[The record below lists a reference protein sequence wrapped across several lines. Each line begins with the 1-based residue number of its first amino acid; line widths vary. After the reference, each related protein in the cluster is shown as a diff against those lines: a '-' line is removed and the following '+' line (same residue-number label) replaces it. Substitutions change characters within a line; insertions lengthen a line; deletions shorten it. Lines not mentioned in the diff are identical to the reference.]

1 MAQGTGSEKVSYV
14 RHVLVAT
21 GVVAGVGLL
30 FWLLRLAGHGLLIVL
45 AGIVIAVLIDG
56 LVRRV
61 PLPRWLALGLLGLV
75 SLGLFVGISWW
86 MGAALVDQL
95 EGVQQRALEAWPSVE
110 AWMNDRFWGRRT
122 LEELGKFQ
130 WSEQAGGRF
139 GDVMFAALGGIATIL
154 LVPIFGIFFAI
165 SPKTYIEAFV
175 HLVPLDRRPRVHDVV
190 GEIGRALRSWFV
202 GRFVSMTVIGIG
214 TSLGLWLA
222 DVPMALALGLIAGI
236 LSFVPNV
243 GPPLAAIP
251 GVLVGMS
258 VSPTTALWAI
268 AVYVAVQAIDNYVAT
283 PLIDQRSV
291 DVPPAAQLG
300 AQLLLGL
307 MAGGIGIFLATP
319 LMIIGIVIIQAFY
332 VQDVLNDPVTLLGD
346 RKAKRKLKWPRR
358 RRDVSA
364 PAGAQG
370 VST

>member
-1 MAQGTGSEKVSYV
+1 MAPGTGDAKPSYV

-21 GVVAGVGLL
+21 GVVAGVGML

-45 AGIVIAVLIDG
+45 AGVVIAVLIDG

-61 PLPRWLALGLLGLV
+61 PLPRWLALALVGLL
-75 SLGLFVGISWW
+75 SLGLLVAISWW

-95 EGVQQRALEAWPSVE
+95 EGVQRRALEVWPSVE
-110 AWMNDRFWGRRT
+110 AWLNERAWGRRT

-139 GDVMFAALGGIATIL
+139 GDVLFAALGGIATIL
-154 LVPIFGIFFAI
+154 LVPVFGIFFAI
-165 SPKTYIEAFV
+165 SPKLYIEAFV
-175 HLVPLDRRPRVHDVV
+175 HLAPVERRPRVREVV
-190 GEIGRALRSWFV
+190 AEIGRALRSWFV
-202 GRFVSMTVIGIG
+202 GRFMSMTVIGIG
-214 TSLGLWLA
+214 TSVGLWLA

-243 GPPLAAIP
+243 GPPIAAIP
-251 GVLVGMS
+251 GVMVGLS
-258 VSPTTALWAI
+258 VSPSTALWAV
-268 AVYVAVQAIDNYVAT
+268 AVYVGVQAIDNYVAT

-319 LMIIGIVIIQAFY
+319 LMVILVVMIQAFY
-332 VQDVLNDPVTLLGD
+332 VQDVLHDPVPLLGE
-346 RKAKRKLKWPRR
+346 RKARRKLRWFRR
-358 RRDVSA
+358 NRVTA
-364 PAGAQG
+364 
-370 VST
+370 